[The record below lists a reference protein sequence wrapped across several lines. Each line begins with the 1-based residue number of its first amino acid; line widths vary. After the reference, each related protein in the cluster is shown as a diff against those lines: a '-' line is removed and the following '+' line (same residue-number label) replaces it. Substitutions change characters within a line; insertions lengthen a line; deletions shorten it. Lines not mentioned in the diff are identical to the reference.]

1 MTGRHLCSCPRVKRG
16 CQHQICG
23 LQIKKGDFWLI
34 DGQHSV
40 CAAKKIQGM
49 VKWDDPNN
57 QKEKLKTWKA
67 LVVWSEDDT
76 KLVDISRFFNMGNKT
91 KAYQASWARNIMAST
106 RHLELLREA
115 KSERENAKDKNPKW
129 EVSITFIF
137 ESFSL
142 LYCFHS
148 LGRPTQTRNTTVSNP
163 R

>member
-1 MTGRHLCSCPRVKRG
+1 MCEQYKDDRQTLVLMPQGQKRMPTPDMWPT
-16 CQHQICG
+16 
-23 LQIKKGDFWLI
+23 IKKGDFWLI

-49 VKWDDPNN
+49 VEWDDPNN

-91 KAYQASWARNIMAST
+91 KAYQASWARNIWPHASSGTST
-106 RHLELLREA
+106 RGQ
-115 KSERENAKDKNPKW
+115 NAR
-129 EVSITFIF
+129 
-137 ESFSL
+137 
-142 LYCFHS
+142 
-148 LGRPTQTRNTTVSNP
+148 GRTRRTRIQNG